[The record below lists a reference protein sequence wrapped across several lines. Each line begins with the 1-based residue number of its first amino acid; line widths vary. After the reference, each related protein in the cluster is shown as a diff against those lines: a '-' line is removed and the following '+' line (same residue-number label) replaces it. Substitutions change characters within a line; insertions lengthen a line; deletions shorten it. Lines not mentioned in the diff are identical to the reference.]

1 MAHYHWIDLTLHPD
15 SPRQGVERVCFG
27 YDLSPDNWRLAYE
40 VFGQV
45 DQLELPAEHGPRPG
59 HELWKST
66 CFELFI
72 ARSSHGYRE
81 LNMAPSGAWG
91 GFDFDG
97 YRSAARPLRASPLAS
112 LESSRSASAYRA
124 DIVLSDDAVPD
135 MAAHLGPAVVLKDV
149 QGQLSYWAL
158 LHAPG
163 KPDFHH
169 PDLMRI
175 PVRR

>member
-1 MAHYHWIDLTLHPD
+1 MAHYHWTDLVPHPG
-15 SPRQGVERVCFG
+15 SPPQGVDRVCFG
-27 YDLSPDNWRLAYE
+27 CDLSPDNWRLVYE
-40 VFGQV
+40 VFGRV
-45 DQLELPAEHGPRPG
+45 DALHLPPEHGPRPG
-59 HELWKST
+59 RELWTST

-81 LNMAPSGAWG
+81 LNIAPSGAWG

-97 YRSAARPLRASPLAS
+97 YRSAGRPLRQAPVAS
-112 LESSRSASAYRA
+112 LESTRGDNYYRA
-124 DIVLSDDAVPD
+124 DIVLSDAAVPD
-135 MAAHLGPAVVLKDV
+135 MAAHLGPAVVLKDG
-149 QGQLSYWAL
+149 QGHLSYWAL
-158 LHAPG
+158 MHAPG